1 MYIISVRDTI
11 MTKANLPEKNYDIEN
26 RIFKIRGINVML
38 DSDLAELYGISTGRL
53 NEQVKRNIKRF
64 PPDFM
69 FQLSEGE
76 WQILISQI
84 AISSWGGRRV
94 LPYVFSEQGIASL
107 SGVINT
113 DTAIKVNISIMRTFI
128 KMRNFVSNNI
138 NVFKRL
144 DSLEIKQNIT
154 DNKLNKVLKSVAK
167 VKDLPKQGIFFD
179 GQMFDAYQFV
189 SDLIRQAN
197 KSMIIID
204 NYIDDSILTLLSKK
218 KKNVKCIIY
227 TNHISDKMRLDIKKF
242 NEQYPNF
249 EIKYFNKAH
258 DRFIIIDQHK
268 IYHIGASLKDLGK
281 KWFAFSEMNRNSVL
295 IMKVINAL
303 HRE

>member
-1 MYIISVRDTI
+1 